1 MKLEDFGLK
10 LKNREILA
18 KKETKVSIK
27 KGEEKLFFDLINKID
42 SKLKLPFK
50 KFLNDFKYSSII
62 TFFNKNEE
70 NLLLEIIDFSD
81 LFYKRTCK
89 VLPFTL
95 YNDYII
101 LERFVENDFAI
112 NFKHKVIRLYLKKEE
127 DGFYFIYKEKK
138 YDKIKFFKKEKD
150 FEYIDN
156 IKAKKEIKLIYKLND
171 LFSLEQFYNNEKEK
185 DILPFSRGNSV
196 EFWKLLLEIH
206 KNDRNIFSD
215 LYKEIELLP
224 ENKIDFFEMGSKKEN
239 KIDFPEISRKN
250 LFLKNF
256 FENFSFKVNKSYES
270 LNDVLKEKYQN
281 IKWNKY
287 YNKISFFI
295 NFSLL
300 NFIEEISNK
309 ENLIREISQNN
320 QFFLNNLVIYISNL
334 LISKLQTKSLF
345 SYPLLIEY
353 KENFFY
359 FFLSNKF
366 NLRENVFDSI
376 FLEDTLVLAEKLGE
390 NLDITK
396 FKNFKS
402 IKKKHDMFSKKYMEI
417 EEKEK
422 NKKMEFKFEF
432 NDKYFPV
439 IQNLDKKYELITSGK
454 RLFEEGKIQH
464 NCVYSYY
471 NKIKNGNCI
480 IYSLLEDN
488 KRFTIE
494 IVAEKDKFKIN
505 QFLGF
510 ANSSKNIKKYEKSLI
525 RELEKINKGEENER
539 FKNK

>member
-112 NFKHKVIRLYLKKEE
+112 NFKHKVIRLYLKKED

-295 NFSLL
+295 NFYLL

-359 FFLSNKF
+359 FFFVKQ
-366 NLRENVFDSI
+366 I
-376 FLEDTLVLAEKLGE
+376 Q
-390 NLDITK
+390 
-396 FKNFKS
+396 FKRK
-402 IKKKHDMFSKKYMEI
+402 
-417 EEKEK
+417 
-422 NKKMEFKFEF
+422 
-432 NDKYFPV
+432 
-439 IQNLDKKYELITSGK
+439 
-454 RLFEEGKIQH
+454 
-464 NCVYSYY
+464 CV
-471 NKIKNGNCI
+471 
-480 IYSLLEDN
+480 
-488 KRFTIE
+488 
-494 IVAEKDKFKIN
+494 
-505 QFLGF
+505 
-510 ANSSKNIKKYEKSLI
+510 
-525 RELEKINKGEENER
+525 
-539 FKNK
+539 